1 MNTWDVVS
9 GQVVR
14 DLDSKTISKVSVE
27 EVVRKLQVFE
37 KCNRDKDLLIKGSA
51 FSLEVSVS

>member
-27 EVVRKLQVFE
+27 EVVRKL
-37 KCNRDKDLLIKGSA
+37 KCLTSA
-51 FSLEVSVS
+51 TGTKTC